1 MSFRC
6 RRFWQAY
13 SRALDTHPIQVK
25 SATSFVGFLLG
36 DAVAQAITG
45 ARTGEAD
52 STVGL
57 APPAHAAGMSYDAF
71 RTLRLVIFGMLMDG
85 PIGHLWYTFLD
96 SKVMPDNPKSNKAV
110 VLKMMAD
117 QFLWAPFFSCIFF
130 TVINGA
136 PQNII
141 PDIQQKL
148 IPVLMANYALWP
160 VAHLINFKL
169 IPSKQRILYINAVQI
184 GWSAYLSNVSS
195 RRAIA

>member
-57 APPAHAAGMSYDAF
+57 AVDRYPSY
-71 RTLRLVIFGMLMDG
+71 L
-85 PIGHLWYTFLD
+85 
-96 SKVMPDNPKSNKAV
+96 
-110 VLKMMAD
+110 
-117 QFLWAPFFSCIFF
+117 F
-130 TVINGA
+130 TV
-136 PQNII
+136 
-141 PDIQQKL
+141 
-148 IPVLMANYALWP
+148 
-160 VAHLINFKL
+160 
-169 IPSKQRILYINAVQI
+169 
-184 GWSAYLSNVSS
+184 
-195 RRAIA
+195 